1 MKSRKN
7 MIRSIAF
14 SLLAAMLLPAL
25 AACSQ
30 PSEENQTTP
39 AGETDSTSTP
49 DGNGDDRPPSGETD
63 TTTNNDPNG
72 GDDPVE
78 NLDLTKIKDQWR
90 ELLVGS
96 GDESAEH
103 SDAYN
108 ERVQSISDACGS
120 TWKEFKKYSNKQW
133 GISISHKSGDE
144 SKISTIYSN
153 ILVLAKGYATVGSEY
168 YRNEELLQSIK
179 QALYNGYN
187 NLYGEEV
194 AKTDKDDMYGNWWYW
209 DIGIPRTLVEIL
221 MLIDGELK
229 PETVAK
235 YLSPFDHR
243 NQYPTMT
250 AANKVW
256 IAYSCIG
263 SAVLQGDEGRVKV
276 SKALMNDVF
285 DYVTTGD
292 GFYTDGSFIQ
302 HEKYPYTGGYGLSMM
317 VTLSDIMI
325 VLRDTEFAITNESA
339 SNQYAWILESLAP
352 VNYGGNFFAS
362 VRGREVDRN
371 TSEYEANERFVAT
384 MIKMTVYAP
393 NEVKEGLI
401 PLIRGHMLARDTDY
415 ATHVPLSLTDLAV
428 ALKADESV
436 TPIVYDG
443 VKVFGM
449 MDRIVQH
456 GEKYGVCVALNST
469 RIYKYESINNE
480 NMDGWYHSDGMIY
493 LYTDGYDYNYDFFN
507 YVNPYRIPGTTVTT
521 AEREAVSIKTN
532 KALLGDSDFVG
543 GVDAGKYGM
552 AVFQLGYKSNDHYT
566 SNIHANK
573 TYFMFD
579 NEIVSLGSGI
589 RDTASS
595 EVITVIE
602 NRIWREGDVFTV
614 NGEQQELAADTPS
627 TGNAKYMHFTN
638 MGGYVFFEDTNVYLN
653 HASAGEGFLEIWTS
667 HGTTPTAGKYA
678 YIYLPEATA
687 EETAAYNASPDVEI
701 LTQTDSIHVVRENKT
716 NVTGYAF
723 YRAGTANGV
732 TVSERCA
739 LMVSEEDGTYTVN
752 ISDPTHLIKENALQ
766 ITLDIS
772 ATEVVTSCEE
782 ATVTFEGGKVIIT
795 LDLSSVTN
803 MGQTFTVSVK

>member
-1 MKSRKN
+1 MKSDWN
-7 MIRSIAF
+7 MIRIIAVF
-14 SLLAAMLLPAL
+14 LFAAILLPVL
-25 AACSQ
+25 ASCGDGGETTNTAETTTG
-30 PSEENQTTP
+30 EEN
-39 AGETDSTSTP
+39 
-49 DGNGDDRPPSGETD
+49 DG
-63 TTTNNDPNG
+63 TTTKKEDPVDPNEG
-72 GDDPVE
+72 EQVM
-78 NLDLTKIKDQWR
+78 TKFDKVKVQWR
-90 ELLVGS
+90 EMLGGS
-96 GDESAEH
+96 PDETAVH
-103 SDAYN
+103 SDAYKA
-108 ERVQSISDACGS
+108 RVKSISDDCKS
-120 TWKEFKKYSNKQW
+120 TWDKYKSTRDKKW
-133 GISISHKSGDE
+133 GYTINYKAGDE
-144 SKISTIYSN
+144 SRISAIYSN
-153 ILVLAKGYATVGSEY
+153 ILTLAKGYATVGSDY
-168 YRNEELLQSIK
+168 YHDQALLKSIK
-179 QALYNGYN
+179 EALEYGYQY
-187 NLYGEEV
+187 LYGQTV
-194 AKTDKDDMYGNWWYW
+194 ASTLKDDMYGNWWYW
-209 DIGIPRTLVEIL
+209 DIGIPRTLVDIL
-221 MLIDGELK
+221 MLMEDELK
-229 PETVAK
+229 AETIAK

-243 NQYPTMT
+243 NTYPSMT

-263 SAVLQGDEGRVKV
+263 SAALQENEGRLKV
-276 SKALMNDVF
+276 SKALMDDVF
-285 DYVTTGD
+285 DYVESGD

-302 HEKYPYTGGYGLSMM
+302 HKKYPYTGGYGLSMM

-325 VLRDTEFAITNESA
+325 VLHDTEFAITNENA

-362 VRGREVDRN
+362 VRGREVDRK

-384 MIKMTVYAP
+384 MIKMTLYAP

-401 PLIRGHMLARDTDY
+401 PLIRSHMLAKDTDY
-415 ATHVPLSLTDLAV
+415 ATSVPLILTDFAV
-428 ALKADESV
+428 SLKNDESV
-436 TPIVYDG
+436 TPMVYDG

-456 GEKYGVCVALNST
+456 TSEYGACIALNST

-493 LYTDGYDYNYDFFN
+493 IYTDGYDYNYDFFN

-521 AEREAVSIKTN
+521 AERDAVSIKTN
-532 KALLGDSDFVG
+532 EALLGDSDFVG

-552 AVFQLGYKSNDHYT
+552 AVFQLGYKANKHYT
-566 SNIHANK
+566 SGIHANK

-579 NEIVSLGSGI
+579 NEIVAVGSGV

-614 NGEQQELAADTPS
+614 NGTQKELASDTVES
-627 TGNAKYMHFTN
+627 GNAKYMHFTN
-638 MGGYVFFEDTNVYLN
+638 MGGYVFFEDTDVNFN
-653 HASAGEGFLEIWTS
+653 HASAGDGFLEIWTS
-667 HGTTPTAGKYA
+667 HGSRPTNGTYA

-687 EETAAYNASPDVEI
+687 EETAAYNAFPDVEI

-723 YRAGTANGV
+723 YRAGSANGV

-739 LMVSEEDGTYTVN
+739 LMVGEENGTYTVN
-752 ISDPTHLIKENALQ
+752 ISDPTHLIGETALQ
-766 ITLDIS
+766 ITLDIP

-782 ATVTFEGGKVIIT
+782 ATVTFEGGKVTIT
-795 LDLSSVTN
+795 LDLSNVAN